1 MHQARLIRCAPRDFV
16 PNPRENFGL
25 SLKQVFPLPKSSSF
39 DDLLQAIDDAK
50 EDAAD
55 EDQGTGAA

>member
-1 MHQARLIRCAPRDFV
+1 M

-25 SLKQVFPLPKSSSF
+25 SLKQAFPLPKSSSF

-50 EDAAD
+50 EDGAD